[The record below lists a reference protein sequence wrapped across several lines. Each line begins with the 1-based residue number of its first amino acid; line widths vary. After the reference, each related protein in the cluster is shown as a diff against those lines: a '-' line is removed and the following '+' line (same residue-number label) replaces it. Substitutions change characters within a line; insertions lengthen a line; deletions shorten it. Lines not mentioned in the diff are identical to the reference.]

1 MILSKNN
8 LSNINAPGLV
18 MPPEG
23 VFELPEKVLQFGTGV
38 LLRGLPDYYI
48 DKANRSGVFNGRV
61 VVVKSTDTGSA
72 TDFDKQDSLYTLSIK
87 GIDNGA
93 QVEEHIVCSA
103 ISRVLSAGSDWEKI
117 IKVAQSPDLKIV
129 ISNTTEVGIQL
140 VEDSIKNTPPVSF
153 PGKLLA
159 VLYERYKTFNGST
172 ESGLVIVPTEL
183 IVDNGKKLK
192 GIVLEL
198 AAKDGLEAEFVEWL
212 NNANYFCDSLVDR
225 IVPGKPNAELTV
237 QLESEFGYQD
247 DLRIISE
254 VYSLWAIQGNE
265 HVKEVLTFGQ
275 VDEGVVVV
283 PDIESYREIKLRLLN
298 GTHTLSCGIAFLSG
312 FRTVKDAMDD
322 AGFTHFINQLMLK
335 EIAPA
340 IPYDIDYEHASAFAG
355 KVLDRFRNPSI
366 DHQWI
371 SISAQYS
378 SKIKG
383 RVIPLLLNHYK
394 SHSVVPEH
402 IALGFAAFIRF
413 MKCKKSDDGKY
424 IGTNH
429 GIDYVITDSQADIF
443 CEAWQKDDL
452 HDVAYTLLSN
462 TILWDADLCSLPG
475 FKEAVLKH
483 LQQVVAVGTK
493 QILAKEIAAV

>member
-8 LSNINAPGLV
+8 LSNINALGLV

-117 IKVAQSPDLKIV
+117 IKIAQSPDLKIV

-159 VLYERYKTFNGST
+159 VLYERYKTFNGSK

-225 IVPGKPNAELTV
+225 IVPGKPNAELTA

-247 DLRIISE
+247 DLRIVSE
-254 VYSLWAIQGNE
+254 VYSLWAIQGNNY
-265 HVKEVLTFGQ
+265 VKEVLSFGQ

-443 CEAWQKDDL
+443 SEAWQKDDL
-452 HDVAYTLLSN
+452 HDVAYTLLNN

>member
-159 VLYERYKTFNGST
+159 VLYKRYQTFSGST

-192 GIVLEL
+192 GIILEL
-198 AAKDGLEAEFVEWL
+198 AAKDGLEAEFVNWF

-225 IVPGKPNAELTV
+225 IVPGKPNAELTA

-254 VYSLWAIQGNE
+254 VYSLWAIQGNDY
-265 HVKEVLTFGQ
+265 VKEVLSFGQ

-462 TILWDADLCSLPG
+462 TMLWDADLCSLPG

>member
-1 MILSKNN
+1 MILSRNN
-8 LSNINAPGLV
+8 LNAINAPGLV
-18 MPPEG
+18 LPPEG
-23 VFELPEKVLQFGTGV
+23 VFELPEKILQFGTGV
-38 LLRGLPDYYI
+38 LLRGLPDYYV
-48 DKANRSGVFNGRV
+48 DKANRAGVFNGRI

-87 GIDNGA
+87 GIDNG
-93 QVEEHIVCSA
+93 EEVNEQIICSA
-103 ISRVLSAGSDWEKI
+103 ISRVLSAGSNWESI
-117 IKVAQSPDLKIV
+117 LKVAQSPDLKIV

-140 VEDSIKNTPPVSF
+140 VEDSIHNTPPVSF

-192 GIVLEL
+192 VIVLEL
-198 AAKDGLEAEFVEWL
+198 AAKDGLETEFVNWL
-212 NNANYFCDSLVDR
+212 NQANYFCDSLVDR
-225 IVPGKPNAELTV
+225 IVPGKPNAELSA

-265 HVKEVLTFGQ
+265 HVKEVLSFGQ
-275 VDEGVVVV
+275 VDDGVVVV
-283 PDIESYREIKLRLLN
+283 PDIEYYREIKLRLLN

-322 AGFTHFINQLMLK
+322 AGFTHFIKQLMLK

-340 IPYDIDYEHASAFAG
+340 IPYDVDYDTASEFAG
-355 KVLDRFRNPSI
+355 KVLDRFRNPYI

-394 SHSVVPEH
+394 SHSIVPEH
-402 IALGFAAFIRF
+402 LALGFAAFIRF
-413 MKCKKSDDGKY
+413 MKCSRNDEGKY
-424 IGTNH
+424 TGNSQ
-429 GIDYVITDSQADIF
+429 GVDYIITDSQADIF

-462 TILWDADLCSLPG
+462 SILWDADLCQLPG

-493 QILAKEIAAV
+493 QILAKEVAAV